1 MLAFLA
7 LLQATSVCLVPDIK
21 LLHNNM
27 QVFNYSLRYLLK
39 KRGNTLARILSLSMG
54 VAIALLVFSYVG
66 LNLSF
71 NNSFPNKE
79 RVFQVWAKSPQIGG
93 MAHKLVKPLAPNLV
107 ADIPQVEAAVHFE
120 EVRKIFGTTDNL
132 MEATALQTNS
142 SFFDVLDFGVIS
154 GDPHRILSS
163 EGAAGGEVMIS
174 ERLAKKMF
182 GDDDPLGKKLG
193 NEIVA
198 GVFQTPA
205 VNQSIGDFD
214 ILEHLPYDSDDEIW
228 TGQDSY
234 TTFIKLCEGADIAQV
249 EAVMP
254 EFVKNHGIEDYCK
267 EWQMTYHFVPLTSTI
282 YVESD
287 VRAMQ
292 MIYSAIALIALV
304 VACMNYVLLTISSLS
319 ERSRTIATMKCNG
332 ASRAVI
338 FRMLMAET
346 FLILLVSVAVAAV
359 VLTSMHSQIFDLF
372 GYKFSDI
379 FALERIWI
387 PLLVCL
393 LAFAV
398 AGIVPAMIFS
408 VVSVDYAFRRGGDN
422 RAWWKKSLLFLQI
435 TMAVAVVIFLMVS
448 NRQVSYLANADY
460 GYKFDRL
467 VALELSTKVCDAGP
481 IADKLRTLPFVEN
494 VGLSS
499 QSPLSG
505 YSGMPC
511 VDDKGNLLF
520 SCRWDIIDHNYIPSM
535 QMDIVLGRNFLPTDG
550 ANRVIV
556 NEKYVEKRG
565 WSDSPIGKTIYDSS
579 MVPFEIVGVVADYR
593 MMSTGEVLPIV
604 LHTVPYISDIAPD
617 YKFVV
622 LYNIL
627 LTGIDE
633 DNMKALD
640 KAVSSI
646 YDDYYKY
653 KIITYQE
660 WIDLTFADI
669 RQMRDGMFIVA
680 FVVLVISL
688 IGLCG
693 YLLGEMALRRKEIA
707 VRKVCGAT
715 IGEVL
720 AVLGTRFLWIVLPAT
735 VCGVAVA
742 VWSNDTYLSTLA
754 QMRCTVPWW
763 LYLLGALLVVTIVY
777 AVQMFIALRAAM
789 ANPVDTIKKN
799 N

>member
-1 MLAFLA
+1 
-7 LLQATSVCLVPDIK
+7 
-21 LLHNNM
+21 M
-27 QVFNYSLRYLLK
+27 QLFNYSFRYLLK
-39 KRGNTLARILSLSMG
+39 NRGNSLARLLSLSLGMA
-54 VAIALLVFSYVG
+54 VALLVFSYVG

-107 ADIPQVEAAVHFE
+107 AGIPQVEAAVHFE
-120 EVRKIFGTTDNL
+120 EVQKIFGTTDNL

-254 EFVKNHGIEDYCK
+254 EFVRNHGIEDYCN

-422 RAWWKKSLLFLQI
+422 RSWWKKSLLFLQI

-520 SCRWDIIDHNYIPSM
+520 SCRWDIVDHNYIPSM

-693 YLLGEMALRRKEIA
+693 YLLGEMARRRKEIA

>member
-1 MLAFLA
+1 
-7 LLQATSVCLVPDIK
+7 
-21 LLHNNM
+21 M

-120 EVRKIFGTTDNL
+120 EVQKIFGTTDNL

-254 EFVKNHGIEDYCK
+254 EFVRNHGIEDYCK

-287 VRAMQ
+287 VRAVQ

-693 YLLGEMALRRKEIA
+693 YLLGEMARRRKEIA

>member
-1 MLAFLA
+1 
-7 LLQATSVCLVPDIK
+7 
-21 LLHNNM
+21 M

-408 VVSVDYAFRRGGDN
+408 VVSVDYAFRCGGDN